1 VLPQVLA
8 GLGAVSVV
16 SAGCVL
22 WLERFQPLFITLAL
36 GTLLYQ
42 AWLVK
47 GRPRH
52 RRTRMMLVILWTS
65 TGTSLAVGTV
75 LIALWVRYW

>member
-1 VLPQVLA
+1 M
-8 GLGAVSVV
+8 SVV

-22 WLERFQPLFITLAL
+22 WLERFQPAFIALAL
-36 GTLLYQ
+36 STLLYQ

-47 GRPRH
+47 RRPRH
-52 RRTRMMLVILWTS
+52 RRTRLMLAILWAS

-75 LIALWVRYW
+75 LLALWVRYW